1 MWRCPMHLEEPG
13 PLGRNTAAP
22 WRGALLGLVGSLL
35 APELSAGPQV
45 TEAYALRASD
55 GFIGNSYGRDLA
67 AEGSCVVVG
76 ALGAVPAG
84 AAYVYDVGDGTE
96 LCTLRSLDGEPGDY
110 LGFSIAVH
118 GDRALL
124 GAFGD
129 DDFGDRSGSAYV
141 FELQTGQQLVKL
153 QALDGFQEDQFG
165 YAVALSDAFAVVG
178 ANLEDALGDQAGS
191 VYVFDLASGQQLY
204 KLNAPDGATL
214 DYFGHA
220 LALEG
225 TTLLVGAYG
234 DDDLGSFSG
243 SAYVFD
249 ITTGQLL
256 SKLTAPDGA
265 AGDQFGYSVALDAGV
280 ALIGAFG
287 HDAAGD
293 NAGAAYLFDAASGLL
308 LSKLLATDGEPEDY
322 FGLDLDLDDGLALIG
337 AYGDDDQGG
346 IAGAAYRFDAST
358 GQQLS
363 KLQASDGATLDVFGY
378 AVATTGGTSFVGGPG
393 INFVGAPEIEGRV
406 GVFDP
411 PTIGT
416 SYCVAAPNSTGAPA
430 RIRAYGSD
438 EAVANLLVLDADGLP
453 PQQFGYFLT
462 GQVPGFVG
470 GPGGSQGNLC
480 LIGQIGR
487 FVAPGQVQSSGA
499 SRRIQLQLDLTNLP
513 IGAGQAVAPGETWNF
528 TLWYR
533 DENPGPTSN
542 FTDAVGVTFR

>member
-1 MWRCPMHLEEPG
+1 M
-13 PLGRNTAAP
+13 
-22 WRGALLGLVGSLL
+22 LVGSVL
-35 APELSAGPQV
+35 APELGAGPQV

-55 GFIGNSYGRDLA
+55 GLIGNSYGRALA
-67 AEGSCVVVG
+67 AEAARVVVG

-84 AAYVYDVGDGTE
+84 AAYVYDIGDGTE

-141 FELQTGQQLVKL
+141 FDLQTGQQLVKL

-191 VYVFDLASGQQLY
+191 VYVFDVASGQQLY

-243 SAYVFD
+243 SAYAFD

-293 NAGAAYLFDAASGLL
+293 NAGAAYLFDAASGQL
-308 LSKLLATDGEPEDY
+308 LSKLLAIDGEPEDY

-337 AYGDDDQGG
+337 AYGDDDLGG

-358 GQQLS
+358 GQQL
-363 KLQASDGATLDVFGY
+363 K
-378 AVATTGGTSFVGGPG
+378 
-393 INFVGAPEIEGRV
+393 
-406 GVFDP
+406 
-411 PTIGT
+411 
-416 SYCVAAPNSTGAPA
+416 
-430 RIRAYGSD
+430 
-438 EAVANLLVLDADGLP
+438 
-453 PQQFGYFLT
+453 
-462 GQVPGFVG
+462 
-470 GPGGSQGNLC
+470 
-480 LIGQIGR
+480 IGR
-487 FVAPGQVQSSGA
+487 AHV
-499 SRRIQLQLDLTNLP
+499 
-513 IGAGQAVAPGETWNF
+513 
-528 TLWYR
+528 
-533 DENPGPTSN
+533 
-542 FTDAVGVTFR
+542 